1 MIPNEKYKVTPNL
14 SVCVCA
20 CVINNSTKFKYE
32 KVNKTDILVTKLLS
46 KRKSTPRQPNPGN
59 QLTEEIASYKAIVL
73 TYLWCSSCTLNS
85 NTYLPKL
92 DFNGLIKSHK

>member
-32 KVNKTDILVTKLLS
+32 KVNKTDILVTK
-46 KRKSTPRQPNPGN
+46 
-59 QLTEEIASYKAIVL
+59 
-73 TYLWCSSCTLNS
+73 
-85 NTYLPKL
+85 
-92 DFNGLIKSHK
+92 